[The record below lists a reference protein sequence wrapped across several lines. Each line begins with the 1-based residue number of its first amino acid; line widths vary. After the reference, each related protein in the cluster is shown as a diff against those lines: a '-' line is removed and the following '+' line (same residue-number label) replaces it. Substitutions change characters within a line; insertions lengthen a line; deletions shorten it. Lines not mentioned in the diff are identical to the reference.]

1 MHRRE
6 GVRKSQKGWNGR
18 LQSVQEFITG
28 DMEGVGYSINPI
40 LCKWPVACIDAVSD
54 GREDWGIIASP
65 EFRPEDNVTE
75 LSAIGDL
82 QSSC

>member
-1 MHRRE
+1 MAEVGYRGAKCIENKIKKKYEKAEWGMHRRE

-40 LCKWPVACIDAVSD
+40 LCK
-54 GREDWGIIASP
+54 
-65 EFRPEDNVTE
+65 
-75 LSAIGDL
+75 
-82 QSSC
+82 